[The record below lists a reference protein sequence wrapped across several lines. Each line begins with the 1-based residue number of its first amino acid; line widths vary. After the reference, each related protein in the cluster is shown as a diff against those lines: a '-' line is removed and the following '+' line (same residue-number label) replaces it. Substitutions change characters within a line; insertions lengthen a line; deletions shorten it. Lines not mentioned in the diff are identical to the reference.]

1 MLRKHRPLKCCQ
13 DCHRGGGNEEGSH
26 ARTVSASVS
35 FVAQGGVTI
44 SFSVQW
50 LLTIPRTAWAH
61 RLPRA
66 AFPHTLSSVFISLGS
81 LFSNFPGLLTIP
93 QSPHFL
99 FLGLR
104 SSHLVS
110 RVQIKCIQLPHPA
123 APMRLSSHASS
134 FISLLIRT
142 SHFIFSV
149 PHCWPSVCTTITQL
163 GVFIPNRIWLIQS
176 FIHRLQQLFPGS
188 FTPGTLLE
196 DGSVMRGAKQ
206 RWYLFPD
213 TIFR

>member
-1 MLRKHRPLKCCQ
+1 MKRDHTHEPFLCLCPLQHRVASPFLSQ
-13 DCHRGGGNEEGSH
+13 FSGFGFSPYPEQRGLTDSH
-26 ARTVSASVS
+26 E
-35 FVAQGGVTI
+35 
-44 SFSVQW
+44 
-50 LLTIPRTAWAH
+50 
-61 RLPRA
+61 LPS
-66 AFPHTLSSVFISLGS
+66 PHFLSSVFISLGS

-93 QSPHFL
+93 QSLQFL
-99 FLGLR
+99 FLGLC

-163 GVFIPNRIWLIQS
+163 GVFIPNCIWLIHS
-176 FIHRLQQLFPGS
+176 FIHTLQQLFPGS
-188 FTPGTLLE
+188 FAPGTLLE
-196 DGSVMRGAKQ
+196 DGSVMRGTKQ

-213 TIFR
+213 TIFRQRQTWRTQLNSQR